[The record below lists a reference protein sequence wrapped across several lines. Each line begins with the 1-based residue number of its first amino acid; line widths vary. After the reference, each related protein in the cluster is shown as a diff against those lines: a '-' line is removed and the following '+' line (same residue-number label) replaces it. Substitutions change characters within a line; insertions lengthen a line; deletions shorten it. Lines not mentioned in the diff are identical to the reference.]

1 MQLAPQFRN
10 VTQDE
15 AIKAF
20 CKAGGVQRRHTKRG
34 HAIIKMPNGKIV
46 SLPTGVLMIG
56 LLKAQIK
63 VAGLSDEEFDEL
75 LR

>member
-1 MQLAPQFRN
+1 MAPQFRD
-10 VTQDE
+10 VSQTD

-20 CKAGGVQRRHTKRG
+20 CRAGGTLRAHTKRG

-46 SLPTGVLMIG
+46 SLPTGVLMVG

-63 VAGLSDEEFDEL
+63 AAGLTDEEFDGL
-75 LR
+75 L